1 MRRRTFLEATVVSAG
16 ALAIGTGTA
25 TGCSSDNESE
35 SEGAPEKAT
44 PPEFPQSI
52 ASGDPKPDSVVLWTR
67 VEDDGRAS
75 EDLTLTLEVAKDEAF
90 AEIVSLDGELTL
102 TLTAEADFGHCV
114 KARIAKLES
123 ATHYFYRFHYT
134 TADGK
139 DVSSLT
145 GRTKTAPAADAD
157 VTVRFA
163 VASCQ
168 DYIGRYYHP
177 YRHMARQDLDFFVH
191 LGDYIYETSGDPDFQ
206 GGNAARNVTFQD
218 EAGAISFDDGK
229 FHAAKTLGNY
239 RDLYQTYRSDRD
251 LQRVHERFPMI
262 AIWDDHEFTDDAYG
276 ENGTYSDGEED
287 EYDAQRRRDADQAW
301 FEYMP
306 VDFAAGPDYRFD
318 PSLSFPDNIK
328 IYRDF
333 EFGKHMHLVM
343 TDLRRYRP
351 DHIIAEDAFPGA
363 IAATQEQ
370 IETHLGAMPAIAAP
384 YIELDEYYAKV
395 LKDNAGKLEID
406 PSRVEGKVSASYI
419 NDAIATLKEAG
430 GPDYDLVN
438 VDDPDLEKGIAYH
451 QLMKTSQYGM
461 VGSRA
466 LMVKAGFD
474 AIAKIRYAET
484 NGASENILGETQEAW
499 FLDKLETSPKTW
511 KVWGNAF
518 VFMPRVVNLTEMG
531 LPEAFSQIFYL
542 SGEDWDG
549 APNRREELQ
558 SSDQPVSFDVEFEPQ
573 RAAAVVPRQG
583 ELQVIDL
590 TEKLFERFT
599 FGHSS
604 NRFEAHYDVS
614 LA

>member
-474 AIAKIRYAET
+474 AMADTRKPAKEGRR
-484 NGASENILGETQEAW
+484 GRGGEAPQQ
-499 FLDKLETSPKTW
+499 DQ
-511 KVWGNAF
+511 GRR
-518 VFMPRVVNLTEMG
+518 PR
-531 LPEAFSQIFYL
+531 
-542 SGEDWDG
+542 
-549 APNRREELQ
+549 RR
-558 SSDQPVSFDVEFEPQ
+558 
-573 RAAAVVPRQG
+573 
-583 ELQVIDL
+583 
-590 TEKLFERFT
+590 T
-599 FGHSS
+599 
-604 NRFEAHYDVS
+604 
-614 LA
+614 